1 MKEQGMGS
9 QTTGQH
15 AQRQHASI
23 IAHDTTRLEVTHSRA
38 DGFSIAA
45 VVAALKSDQ
54 VILIRDATER
64 DADQIIGEVAAQ
76 LGLRANLEAQAA
88 FASVHGHRENVSE
101 FFMTVNRRRDFAII
115 LPHSEGSRST
125 NIQLAS
131 FYCHQNTTDGGVSVL
146 LNYDQDSSAWHCM
159 QERVARIHPSN
170 RSLTAAEKAIVRAK
184 FLAEEFPLPE
194 DQVIEEW
201 SPGIA
206 GIRLLWVLTR
216 LRKSFSSP
224 LQREVYTCWDS
235 VATLDLRAATECVRL
250 MEHYGLL
257 REPVNGPRIDH
268 CDPAYRRAIWR
279 SGVSYDRLYKSLI
292 IRKLAPGELL
302 IQNNLTWAHAA
313 SNWTPGSGVR
323 NIVAAF
329 A

>member
-1 MKEQGMGS
+1 MQRGS
-9 QTTGQH
+9 
-15 AQRQHASI
+15 I
-23 IAHDTTRLEVTHSRA
+23 VAHDTTRLKVMHARA
-38 DGFSIAA
+38 GFSIAA

-54 VILIRDATER
+54 VTLIREATER
-64 DADQIIGEVAAQ
+64 DADRILGEVAAQ

-88 FASVHGHRENVSE
+88 FASVQGHRENVSE
-101 FFMTVNRRRDFAII
+101 FFMTVNRRADFMII
-115 LPHSEGSRST
+115 LPHSEGSRFT

-131 FYCHQNTTDGGVSVL
+131 FYCHENTTDGGVSVL
-146 LNYDQDSSAWHCM
+146 LNYDQDSPAWRCM
-159 QERVARIHPSN
+159 QERVARIHPGN
-170 RSLTAAEKAIVRAK
+170 RPLTGSEKAILRAR

-194 DQVIEEW
+194 DQAIEEW

-216 LRKSFSSP
+216 LRKSFSSL
-224 LQREVYTCWDS
+224 LQREVYTSWDS
-235 VATLDLRAATECVRL
+235 VASSDLHAATEGVRL
-250 MEHYGLL
+250 MEHYGLV
-257 REPVNGPRIDH
+257 REPENGPRIDH
-268 CDPAYRRAIWR
+268 CDSTYRRTAWR

-292 IRKLAPGELL
+292 IRKLEPGELL